1 MARYNFSEENLSLI
15 MRPLGARLPDEPF
28 EDENLTFVWGFL
40 MDPRFIRKLLGHKV
54 SFAPAVLKGW
64 KRSPDGDSFR
74 LKKQKDS
81 VVSGVVLIGL
91 SKKDVEKLDAFEQ
104 IPEVMLKRRTK
115 VLIGDRKVGTFI
127 YLNNK

>member
-1 MARYNFSEENLSLI
+1 MI
-15 MRPLGARLPDEPF
+15 IRPLGAPLPEEPF
-28 EDENLTFVWGFL
+28 TDENLTFVWGFL
-40 MDPRFIRKLLGHKV
+40 MAPRFIRKLLGHKAA
-54 SFAPAVLKGW
+54 FAPAVLKGW
-64 KRSPDGDSFR
+64 KRSADGDSFQ
-74 LKKQKDS
+74 LKKQKDG

-104 IPEVMLKRRTK
+104 IPDVMIKRRTN